1 MGLKEKFGKRIKYI
15 RKSLGL
21 SQEKFAELVNMQQK
35 AISYTENGRTF
46 PMPENI
52 DNIVEALKMNYS
64 ELFDFETKKSSKNT
78 TKDSLHLYID
88 TLDDNDAAYF
98 LTCIKAFVKL
108 KKHK

>member
-1 MGLKEKFGKRIKYI
+1 MSLKEQFGKKIKSV

-21 SQEKFAELVNMQQK
+21 SQEKFAELVNMQRK
-35 AISYTENGRTF
+35 AISYTENGKTF

-52 DNIVEALKMNYS
+52 DNIVKALNMDYS
-64 ELFDFETKKSSKNT
+64 ELFDFKTKKTSKNT

-98 LTCIKAFVKL
+98 LACIKAFVKL